1 MDIAGEKLSCP
12 RSALLDEAGAAVVPL
27 PRGRRGGG
35 GGGGC
40 PVQDWHLG
48 RHKVGAKGF
57 FAFKFSGFWVEGPNR
72 DTLNPET

>member
-48 RHKVGAKGF
+48 PMNFRHRVGAKGF
-57 FAFKFSGFWVEGPNR
+57 CVQVFWILG
-72 DTLNPET
+72 